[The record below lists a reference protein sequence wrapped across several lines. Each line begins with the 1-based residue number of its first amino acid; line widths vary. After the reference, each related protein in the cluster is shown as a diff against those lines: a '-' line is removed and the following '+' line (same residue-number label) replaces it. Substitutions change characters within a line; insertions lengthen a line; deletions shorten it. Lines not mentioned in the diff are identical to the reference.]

1 MTPLLEVRNLRRD
14 VADRNIL
21 ANISFTLEPGEIL
34 FIRGPS
40 GVGKSLLLRAL
51 ACLDHPQ
58 GGTLLLHGCPPAHVG
73 YPAWRTAVS
82 YVPQS
87 RASSLKGTPA
97 ELYFQSQRF
106 SAQRARPRGDLPA
119 LVHALGLEQLVLNQQ
134 WSELSGGQSQRVAL
148 AISVALGPQVLLL
161 DEPSSACDP
170 LSTLRVERVLSSCGA
185 ALVWVT
191 HDPQQPSRVGGRLLE
206 LPLGTIVHLPP
217 PPVAPLPP
225 VLQVL
230 TDSDTDGGSVTG
242 GNGGRVSAT
251 SIRHSSLPP
260 QLAAVAAGG
269 VVGNVPALT
278 SGGGGMVAAMRPLV
292 SGSAELL
299 GGEGDAAYGGYSD
312 MSLPTSAPAVRRDGR
327 SGGGI

>member
-1 MTPLLEVRNLRRD
+1 MQHLIKVMTPLLEVRNLRRD

-134 WSELSGGQSQRVAL
+134 WNELSGGQSQRVAL
-148 AISVALGPQVLLL
+148 AISLALGPQVLLL
-161 DEPSSACDP
+161 DEPSSACD
-170 LSTLRVERVLSSCGA
+170 LISTLRVERVLSSCGA

-191 HDPQQPSRVGGRLLE
+191 HDPQQLSRVGGRLLE

-217 PPVAPLPP
+217 PPLASLPP
-225 VLQVL
+225 VLQVFSE
-230 TDSDTDGGSVTG
+230 TDTDGGSVST
-242 GNGGRVSAT
+242 T
-251 SIRHSSLPP
+251 SVRHSSLPT
-260 QLAAVAAGG
+260 VAAGG
-269 VVGNVPALT
+269 AVGNVAGAAT
-278 SGGGGMVAAMRPLV
+278 SGGLIAAMRPSV
-292 SGSAELL
+292 SGPAELL
-299 GGEGDAAYGGYSD
+299 DGDAAYGGYSD
-312 MSLPTSAPAVRRDGR
+312 IPLPATALAVRRDGR
-327 SGGGI
+327 SGGGA